1 MIGVFRPWL
10 LLLLLALP
18 WWWWWRRRRPPV
30 PAIVSDTAPFKEAVR
45 GRWRLRLP
53 VALRSTAY
61 AALVIAAAGPFGPGD
76 RTNVS
81 ANGIAIVIALD
92 ISSSMLSEDFAPS
105 NRIEVAKQ
113 EAVDFVHGRHDDRIG
128 LVVFAA
134 EALTMVP
141 VTLDYADLIHAIQSV
156 QIGQLEDGTAIGSGL
171 ATAVARLRKV
181 PAASRVV
188 LLLTDGVN
196 NRGLIDPR
204 TAAETAAAFGIK
216 VYTVGIG
223 SEGQARVPTS
233 RGDNGYHYETM
244 PVQIDEALLR
254 SIAQLTGGQ
263 YFRARD
269 SRALTQI
276 FSQINR
282 LARAPTTV
290 VRYSHDTERTLPFLV
305 TALLALSAELV
316 VAGSWV
322 IRVP

>member
-10 LLLLLALP
+10 LLLLLVLP
-18 WWWWWRRRRPPV
+18 WWWWRRRRQVPV
-30 PAIVSDTAPFKEAVR
+30 PAIVSDTAPFKEAQR

-53 VALRSTAY
+53 VALRSTAI
-61 AALVIAAAGPFGPGD
+61 AALVIAAAGPYGPGD
-76 RTNVS
+76 RTTVS

-113 EAVDFVHGRHDDRIG
+113 EAIDFVRGRRDDRIG
-128 LVVFAA
+128 LVIFAA
-134 EALTMVP
+134 EALTVVP
-141 VTLDYADLIHAIQSV
+141 VTLDYGALTRAIQSV
-156 QIGQLEDGTAIGSGL
+156 QIGELEDGTAIGSGL

-223 SEGQARVPTS
+223 SQGEARVPTA
-233 RGDNGYHYETM
+233 RDDNGYHYETM
-244 PVQIDEALLR
+244 PVQIDEALMQQI
-254 SIAQLTGGQ
+254 SQLTGGQ

-269 SRALTQI
+269 THALTQI
-276 FSQINR
+276 FGRIDQ
-282 LARAPTTV
+282 LARAPANA
-290 VRYSHDTERTLPFLV
+290 VRYTHDTERTLPFLILAV
-305 TALLALSAELV
+305 VALAAELIVGATV
-316 VAGSWV
+316 VV
-322 IRVP
+322 RVP